1 MTADVPVAPSPAATP
16 PPPGPPTRPEPQDHR
31 GGGDHPDP
39 PDRRVLER
47 ARVAVAVVFAVNG
60 LAFASWIARLP
71 AVRDDLGLTPAQLGL
86 LLLCGAGGSFVAL
99 PTAGPLVQR
108 FTAARVVLAGGI
120 VVTGGLLAVATATSL
135 GLVPLAALGLLFTG
149 LGIATWD
156 VAMNVEGA
164 AVEHRLGR
172 TLMPRLHAGFS
183 VGTVVGAL
191 LGAGAAA
198 VGLPVAGQLV
208 ATAAV
213 VVLALAVA
221 VRAFL
226 PVAAAEMA
234 ADPARGSGV
243 RQAWRERRTLLVG
256 LFTLAFALTE
266 GTANEWLAL
275 ALTDGHGT
283 SDAVGALGF
292 GAFVL
297 AMTLARTFGG
307 TLLERYG
314 RVVVLR
320 ALGALAAVGLLL
332 VVAGPSLAWVVAGAL
347 LWGVGAS
354 LGFPV
359 GMSAAADD
367 PERAAVR
374 VSVVSSVAY
383 TAFLAGPP
391 LIGFLAESYGVL
403 RALLVVLVALAV
415 GVAAAGATRPPRSA
429 QPPLP
434 APPDPPDPPAET
446 PRRAPATL

>member
-1 MTADVPVAPSPAATP
+1 VTPAAP
-16 PPPGPPTRPEPQDHR
+16 AAVPSGGSASPPG
-31 GGGDHPDP
+31 
-39 PDRRVLER
+39 RRSLER

-71 AVRDDLGLTPAQLGL
+71 AVRDGLGLTPAQLGL
-86 LLLCGAGGSFVAL
+86 LLLCGSGGAFVAL

-108 FTAARVVLAGGI
+108 FTAARVVVGGGVVVAAGLA
-120 VVTGGLLAVATATSL
+120 AVAASTTT
-135 GLVPLAALGLLFTG
+135 GIVPLAALGLLATG

-183 VGTVVGAL
+183 VGTVAGAL

-198 VGLPVAGQLV
+198 IGLPVSAQLL

-213 VVLALAVA
+213 VLVTLAVA

-226 PVAAAEMA
+226 PVAAEDTRAQQ
-234 ADPARGSGV
+234 ARGFGV
-243 RQAWRERRTLLVG
+243 RQAWREPRTLLVG

-266 GTANEWLAL
+266 GIANDWLAL

-292 GAFVL
+292 GAFVT

-307 TLLERYG
+307 ALLERYG
-314 RVVVLR
+314 RAAVLR
-320 ALGALAAVGLLL
+320 ALGALAAAGLLL
-332 VVAGPSLAWVVAGAL
+332 VVAGPSLGWVVAGAL

-391 LIGFLAESYGVL
+391 VIGFLAESFGVL
-403 RALLVVLVALAV
+403 RALLVVLGALAV
-415 GVAAAGATRPPRSA
+415 GIAAAGATRPLRPA
-429 QPPLP
+429 GAP
-434 APPDPPDPPAET
+434 AP
-446 PRRAPATL
+446 APAAL